1 MSKSI
6 LIVICDF
13 LLLSLL
19 SLANFDKPKDDA
31 AEAKRKFEESQERS
45 YADAQMIDLLKM
57 SLDNEREKREELN
70 SDIDKLSKAAAKSKE
85 HSLDQERIIAARER
99 ELETIS
105 KTKAELERER
115 KKILA
120 QSRELELR
128 VKSSEG
134 RNLALE
140 KEILSTSQKLEKFAT
155 ERVTLE
161 KQLGDMREVDYSTKL
176 KLQALQRE
184 LKDNKERLEKLR
196 AESDLLKQENKT
208 IETEKRALATRL
220 EVATTK
226 SQIYEENLKRAQA
239 LVDIEK
245 NEKAQ
250 IRKHAETLAVEVSEL
265 ATSQKELNENV
276 KNLRPKTSSE
286 IFDNIRNDIVTISF
300 KYERKGIMGVSDSS
314 VEIRAVPIEV
324 KGKYVLL
331 FSSAGTVLAP
341 TSDRY
346 FPPEALSVSVRGKK
360 FRFSPRL
367 VYSLA
372 EDPRML
378 LIDVPGEFVRKEGI
392 NPVIPSET
400 YFSFNDCV
408 VLNTRTNY
416 YGQVPFRADFKN
428 SDYLKLDVGL
438 FQSLFG
444 AFSPSEGDVVL
455 TRVGEFM
462 GFVVNGDTAIVV
474 KNTTPSFSLALGAN
488 YNPADAAKFV
498 SETSTRLKTV
508 PYRLR

>member
-31 AEAKRKFEESQERS
+31 ADAKRKIAASQEQN
-45 YADAQMIDLLKM
+45 YADSQMIDLLKM
-57 SLDNEREKREELN
+57 SLDNERERREELS
-70 SDIDKLSKAAAKSKE
+70 SDIDKLSKAAAKSRE
-85 HSLDQERIIAARER
+85 HALNQEKIIAARER
-99 ELETIS
+99 ELETMS
-105 KTKAELERER
+105 KTKAELESERER
-115 KKILA
+115 ILA

-155 ERVTLE
+155 ERIALE
-161 KQLGDMREVDYSTKL
+161 KQLGDMREVDYSTRL
-176 KLQALQRE
+176 KLQAVQRE
-184 LKDNKERLEKLR
+184 LKDNKQHLEKLR
-196 AESDLLKQENKT
+196 AESDLLKQENRA

-226 SQIYEENLKRAQA
+226 SQIYEENLKRAQT

-245 NEKAQ
+245 SEKAK
-250 IRKHAETLAVEVSEL
+250 IREHAETLAVGVSEL
-265 ATSQKELNENV
+265 ATSQKALNEDV

-286 IFDNIRNDIVTISF
+286 IFDNIRNSIVTISF
-300 KYERKGIMGVSDSS
+300 KYERKTLLGTSDSS
-314 VEIRAVPIEV
+314 VEVRAFPLEIA
-324 KGKYVLL
+324 GKHVLI

-341 TSDRY
+341 TPNKY
-346 FPPEALSVSVRGKK
+346 FPPETLSISVRGKG

-372 EDPRML
+372 EDPRVL
-378 LIDVPGEFVRKEGI
+378 LIDVPEEFIKKEEI
-392 NPVIPSET
+392 KPISPAKS

-408 VLNTRTNY
+408 ILNPQTNY
-416 YGQVPFRADFKN
+416 YGQVPYRADFKN
-428 SDYLKLDVGL
+428 SNYLQLDVGL

-444 AFSPSEGDVVL
+444 TFSPSEGDMVL
-455 TRVGEFM
+455 TRSGEFM
-462 GFVVNGDTAIVV
+462 GFVVNGDAAILI
-474 KNTTPSFSLALGAN
+474 KKATPAFSLALGAN
-488 YNPADAAKFV
+488 YKPANADKFV
-498 SETSTRLKTV
+498 AETSLRLKTV
-508 PYRLR
+508 PYRLK